1 MKIRNT
7 IALIALFFLLS
18 CTRSS
23 DNTATQDEVLASGS
37 WRVTLF
43 TDSGNNETSDF
54 NGYSFSFNTDG
65 TLTVS
70 GTQSK
75 TGTWSRS
82 SSSSKFNIDLG
93 AKSNAN
99 KPLGELTDDWR
110 IVSITAT
117 EMQLKDDNDAS
128 QELLTFTRN

>member
-7 IALIALFFLLS
+7 VALMALFFLLS
-18 CTRSS
+18 CTRSN
-23 DNTATQDEVLASGS
+23 DNSATQDEVLTSGS

-65 TLTVS
+65 TLAVS

-93 AKSNAN
+93 AKSDAN

-110 IVSITAT
+110 IVSITGT
-117 EMQLKDDNDAS
+117 EIQLKDDNDAS

>member
-7 IALIALFFLLS
+7 VALMALFFLLS

-54 NGYSFSFNTDG
+54 SGYSFSFNTG
-65 TLTVS
+65 GSLAVT
-70 GTQSK
+70 GTQTK

-82 SSSSKFNIDLG
+82 SSSSKFIIDLG
-93 AKSNAN
+93 PKSDAN

-110 IVSITAT
+110 IVSITGT
-117 EMQLKDDNDAS
+117 EIQLKDDNDAS
-128 QELLTFTRN
+128 EELLTFTKN